1 MSHTAKI
8 NTKFSDINLDSFRR
22 ALVNLGWKVVANA
35 KARTYP
41 SDPARD
47 TVYPWVAVNPL
58 PHGYDVGITISDS
71 TREIEVNYDTFGGTV
86 EQGLG
91 AGLSRLKTEYNCCVI
106 EDVMAFQGYTAT
118 RELQENGS
126 VLVRCLG

>member
-1 MSHTAKI
+1 MSHSAKI
-8 NTKFSDINLDSFRR
+8 NTKFSDINLDSFLR
-22 ALVNLGWKVVANA
+22 ALTNLGWRVVTSA

-41 SDPARD
+41 SDPTRD

-58 PHGYDVGITISDS
+58 PHGFDVGITVSND
-71 TREIEVNYDTFGGTV
+71 THEIEVSYDPYGGTV

-91 AGLSRLKTEYNCCVI
+91 LQLARLKTEYNCCVI
-106 EDVMAFQGYTAT
+106 EDVMGFQGYNAT
-118 RELQENGS
+118 RELQEDGS